1 MTTLDQKLTHMEA
14 ERIFNAEFLPLAD
27 YLYGLAYTL
36 VRNGEDAND
45 LVQDTYAKAWKNI
58 HQYEVGTN
66 AKAWMSVILRNSFIN
81 DYRKKTRRP
90 KVQDVP
96 EGTEVDYKFI
106 EDDVLDKSL
115 GDELTIAMERLSSEY
130 RQIII
135 LKDLEGYKYE
145 EIAKLLD
152 LPIGT
157 VRSRLFRGRNDL
169 KTLLMQYGTSLGY
182 QDNRNAEECTPDQS
196 VTEDDP
202 LD

>member
-14 ERIFNAEFLPLAD
+14 EQIFSSEFLPLAD

-36 VRNGEDAND
+36 VKNAEDAND

-96 EGTEVDYKFI
+96 EGAEVDYKFI
-106 EDDVLDKSL
+106 EEDVLDKSL
-115 GDELTIAMERLSSEY
+115 GDELTIAMERLSPEY

-169 KTLLMQYGTSLGY
+169 KALLMEYGTQLGY
-182 QDNRNAEECTPDQS
+182 QDNRNSEECAPDQS
-196 VTEDDP
+196 VTENDP

>member
-1 MTTLDQKLTHMEA
+1 M
-14 ERIFNAEFLPLAD
+14 
-27 YLYGLAYTL
+27 
-36 VRNGEDAND
+36 
-45 LVQDTYAKAWKNI
+45 
-58 HQYEVGTN
+58 GTN

-96 EGTEVDYKFI
+96 EGAEVDYKFI
-106 EDDVLDKSL
+106 EEDVLDKSL
-115 GDELTIAMERLSSEY
+115 GDELTIAMERLSPEY

-169 KTLLMQYGTSLGY
+169 KTLLMQYGKSLGY
-182 QDNRNAEECTPDQS
+182 QDNRNAEDNATGQS
-196 VTEDDP
+196 MTEDDP